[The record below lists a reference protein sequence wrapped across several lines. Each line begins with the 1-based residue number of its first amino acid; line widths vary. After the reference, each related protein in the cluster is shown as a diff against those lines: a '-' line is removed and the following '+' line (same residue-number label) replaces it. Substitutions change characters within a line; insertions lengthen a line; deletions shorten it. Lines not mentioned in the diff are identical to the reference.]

1 MEVSK
6 VFVSYVHEDW
16 EKVELIVRNFQRNGI
31 GVWLDKKE
39 LAGGQRWKKKI
50 RDAIRSGLYFIS
62 IHSRQRA
69 EKEKTYASEELIIA
83 IDELRLRPFDKAWLI
98 PVRLDDHPIEDRPIG
113 AGESYYDLHIEDL
126 TDLAVGIPRLLR
138 AIGIDDPVLDF
149 SERGDRQAR
158 EAFGGPLGT
167 PHAAI
172 KALEGI
178 QNEFG
183 EGLAER
189 SKVEKLYGL
198 KCIGDLIAL
207 GLLETKRPRKV
218 KLKQTYFDLTLALNV
233 AVAAQPSFQVAV
245 SVLNRDFN
253 ASGYQIG
260 HEIGQFLGK
269 KWTKGSKVRYGTS
282 YRRWVVMFYPNFRK
296 PTAGEPGHIWTKT
309 IEKESESHGRQS
321 FLTDEVLADISQMKA
336 QGLSVSEM
344 ARRLG
349 FVPNVIHNWKRK
361 YPEKWERL

>member
-1 MEVSK
+1 MSK
-6 VFVSYVHEDW
+6 VFISYVHEDW

-31 GVWLDKKE
+31 GVWLDKKD

-50 RDAIRSGLYFIS
+50 RDAIRSGLFFVS
-62 IHSRQRA
+62 VHSRQRA
-69 EKEKTYASEELIIA
+69 EKEKTYASEELLIA
-83 IDELRLRPFDKAWLI
+83 IEELRLRPFDRTWLI
-98 PVRLDDHPIEDRPIG
+98 PVRLDNYQIEDRPIG
-113 AGESYYDLHIEDL
+113 PGETYFDLHIEDL
-126 TDLAVGIPRLLR
+126 TDPTIGIPRLLG
-138 AIGIDDPVLDF
+138 AVGIEDPVLDL
-149 SERGDRQAR
+149 SASGERQGR

-178 QNEFG
+178 QREFG
-183 EGLAER
+183 DEPADR
-189 SKVEKLYGL
+189 TQIEKRFGEN
-198 KCIGDLIAL
+198 CIGDLVGL
-207 GLLETKRPRKV
+207 GLLETRRFKKIR
-218 KLKQTYFDLTLALNV
+218 LKQTYGDLTLALNV

-253 ASGYQIG
+253 ASGFQIG
-260 HEIGQFLGK
+260 HEIGHFLGK
-269 KWTKGSKVRYGTS
+269 NWTKGSKIRYGTS

-296 PTAGEPGHIWTKT
+296 PEMGEPGHIWTKT
-309 IEKESESHGRQS
+309 IERESISHGRQS
-321 FLTDEVLADISQMKA
+321 FLTDEVLADISRMKA

-361 YPEKWERL
+361 YPKKWKDL